1 MDEGGAEEEE
11 EEGGP
16 RPVEG
21 LSLIHIYK
29 KSDQL
34 DMQQEKIVRLEEKF
48 DSLTHSL
55 QGLTK
60 ALWGMSGAIVSV
72 LLGFF
77 IWYVQT
83 L

>member
-1 MDEGGAEEEE
+1 MSTCPNEYCSE
-11 EEGGP
+11 
-16 RPVEG
+16 RF
-21 LSLIHIYK
+21 S
-29 KSDQL
+29 
-34 DMQQEKIVRLEEKF
+34 RLEGRGDQKSQELDHHAVQLARLEGKF
-48 DSLTHSL
+48 DRLTHSL

>member
-1 MDEGGAEEEE
+1 MPNCPNEYCAERFHRLEG
-11 EEGGP
+11 
-16 RPVEG
+16 RVDQ
-21 LSLIHIYK
+21 
-29 KSDQL
+29 KSRELDRHAVQL
-34 DMQQEKIVRLEEKF
+34 AHLEEKF

-60 ALWGMSGAIVSV
+60 ALWGVSGAIVSM

-77 IWYVQT
+77 IWYVQG